1 MSSVNYTNQILDAV
15 ETLTHK
21 AIENAGYNKTIQAT
35 IVEKISKAG
44 KYKVKYQDS
53 DFIAYANNSD
63 ADYPAGTL
71 VYVLIPNS
79 DFEANKIIIDVVDK
93 TQADFL
99 TPITSEDN
107 YIDVSGS
114 LISDSPEIGLCSYRR
129 KSGTEEFD
137 DMYLLYDRDSGIDL
151 VNLDSLQLT
160 NNLFKADSF
169 LCGAQFKTAL
179 SANQKMQGN
188 YGLIVEIDFKNNI
201 NEDLTTK
208 RYVLDINSI
217 IGQPYNLSTYTRQ
230 YKVFGIDSNKFASVK
245 KIFAFSDGFPN
256 TASGR
261 VHDIFLR
268 NIEFKL
274 MDEITEDGYIVYIDR
289 DKPYFNTED
298 TSDSQIVLNATVR
311 LKNKVITDELL
322 TYYWFKEN
330 SMVSMSSNKY
340 VTCGGIGWECL
351 NDYVIDGDIKEYV
364 SNPQLI
370 FPFNQALTSETK
382 LKCVVLRNG
391 VIFAAT
397 EDSIHN
403 YAADYELTIRSDSG
417 VSFYYDAGK
426 PNLTC
431 LINNNEDETHYN
443 YIWSWVDVNN
453 EVHSLPETT
462 TINTLYENAVTD
474 YENLMTLIETGL
486 VEQEDVQSQL
496 DADLVYINSTV
507 QRVKGN
513 KIFNLDLTQIYNK
526 AVFKC
531 GVINNVTY
539 TLIGTASLE
548 ITNKMEAEGNYLN
561 DKANYVLDVAN
572 TANALANS
580 IDGDLQEYKNTVVK
594 KFESTDEG
602 YQMQFTTI
610 TGLANSA
617 QNAADTHATEQLKYI
632 RFTNDGTIELGEV
645 DSPFKAKLTKT
656 KLSFYEDDAEVA
668 YVSNKKLYIKSGDI
682 YGGDFFIGNFGFRVN
697 NNGSISFKKVK

>member
-1 MSSVNYTNQILDAV
+1 MNSANYTNQILDAV
-15 ETLTHK
+15 ETLTNK

-35 IVEKISKAG
+35 ILEKMSKVG

-53 DFIAYANNSD
+53 DFIAYANNAE
-63 ADYPAGTL
+63 ADYPIGTL

-79 DFEANKIIIDVVDK
+79 DFNANKIIIDVVDK

-107 YIDVSGS
+107 YVDVCGN
-114 LISDSPEIGLCSYRR
+114 LISHSTEIGLCSYKR
-129 KSGTEEFD
+129 KTDEEFD
-137 DMYLLYDRDSGIDL
+137 DIYLLYDRDSGVDLID
-151 VNLDSLQLT
+151 LDSLLLT

-179 SANQKMQGN
+179 SASQRLQGN
-188 YGLIVEIDFKNNI
+188 YGLAIEIDFKNNVD
-201 NEDLTTK
+201 NNLTTK

-230 YKVFGIDSNKFASVK
+230 YKIFGIDTNKFASVK

-256 TASGR
+256 AASGR
-261 VHDIFLR
+261 QHDIFLK

-298 TSDSQIVLNATVR
+298 TSDSQIILNATVR
-311 LKNKVITDELL
+311 LKNKIITDDLL

-330 SMVSMSSNKY
+330 SMVSTSSNKY
-340 VTCGGIGWECL
+340 VPCGGIGWECL
-351 NDYVIDGDIKEYV
+351 NSYVINGSVKEYI

-370 FPFNQALTSETK
+370 FSFNQALVSETK
-382 LKCVVLRNG
+382 IKCVVLRNG

-431 LINNNEDETHYN
+431 LINNEEDTDHYN
-443 YIWSWVDVNN
+443 YIWSWIDINN

-474 YENLMTLIETGL
+474 YDNLITLIETGL
-486 VEQEDVQSQL
+486 VQQEDVQSQL

-507 QRVKGN
+507 QRVKTN
-513 KIFNLDLTQIYNK
+513 KIFNLDLTQIYSR
-526 AVFKC
+526 AIFKC
-531 GVINNVTY
+531 GVINNVTH

-561 DKANYVLDVAN
+561 EKTESALNVAN

-580 IDGDLQEYKNTVVK
+580 IEGDLQEYKKTVIK
-594 KFESTDEG
+594 SFDSYDSG
-602 YQMQFTTI
+602 YQMQFQTI
-610 TGLANSA
+610 TNLANEAQSA
-617 QNAADTHATEQLKYI
+617 VDTHATEQLKYI
-632 RFTNDGTIELGEV
+632 RFTDDGTIELGEV
-645 DSPFKAKLTKT
+645 DSPFKATLTKER
-656 KLSFYEDDAEVA
+656 LSFFQDNIEVA
-668 YVSNKKLYIKSGDI
+668 YVSNSKLYIKSGDI
-682 YGGDFFIGNFGFRVN
+682 YNGDLFIGNFGFKIN
-697 NNGSISFKKVK
+697 SDKSISFKKVK